1 MVIHLLMPFS
11 PTTMMKSQKK
21 KRETVASWLIE
32 TKQERETVVETVEGG
47 VGVQWGQ
54 ECLAGLINMEMGPT
68 DWGVSCLRSWTWK
81 RGREW
86 RPLCVG

>member
-32 TKQERETVVETVEGG
+32 TKQERETVEETVEGG
-47 VGVQWGQ
+47 VGSS
-54 ECLAGLINMEMGPT
+54 
-68 DWGVSCLRSWTWK
+68 GVKSALP
-81 RGREW
+81 G
-86 RPLCVG
+86 